1 MIQRNYYC
9 LIAGLPDIAH
19 DDKKLQYS
27 SVRLMEYLR
36 EELHP
41 SDFELVKL
49 FYFPFDNQNLLNLLF
64 NKGKKWDERGML
76 TEEQLEQI
84 ITPKRFEEINK
95 GQYPDYLI
103 RFGHLLRDKEAEEEK
118 PTYHVASHLIVDEY
132 FKTLSEAPSKFVRE
146 VAEFSINTG
155 NILLALNGRKH
166 ALPYEDELIG
176 DNVVSNAIRKNKNRD
191 FGLAVDHPE
200 IESIIQLYE
209 TDDILEREL
218 KLDHRK
224 WNFLDD
230 ITVFNYFSIE
240 KVLVFVLKVFMA
252 ERWFHLDYEK
262 GQVMF
267 NQLLKE
273 IESSFEFSEEF
284 SYTYGKKR

>member
-1 MIQRNYYC
+1 MIERNYYC

-19 DDKKLQYS
+19 DDKKLHFS
-27 SVRLMEYLR
+27 SVRLREYLQ

-41 SDFELVKL
+41 NDFELVKL
-49 FYFPFDNQNLLNLLF
+49 FYFPYDNQNLLNLLF
-64 NKGKKWDERGML
+64 YKGKKWDKRGIL

-84 ITPKRFEEINK
+84 INPKLFEEIDK
-95 GQYPDYLI
+95 SRYPDYMI
-103 RFGHLLRDKEAEEEK
+103 RFGQFLRSKEEVEEK
-118 PTYHVASHLIVDEY
+118 LSYHVSFHFLTTEY
-132 FKTLSEAPSKFVRE
+132 YKTLSEAPCKFVRK
-146 VAEFSINTG
+146 VAEFMINTG

-176 DNVVSNAIRKNKNRD
+176 DNEVSSAIRKNKTRD
-191 FGLAVDHPE
+191 FGLAVNHPE

-209 TDDILEREL
+209 TDNILDREL

-230 ITVFNYFSIE
+230 ITVFNYFTIE
-240 KVLVFVLKVFMA
+240 RVLVFVLKIFMV

-273 IESSFEFSEEF
+273 IESSFEFPEEF
-284 SYTYGKKR
+284 SNTYGKKR